1 MCNSEYMKPR
11 LEVIETNIEVLAD
24 LWTSGSASQRD
35 DGSATDEL
43 GLGLGN

>member
-24 LWTSGSASQRD
+24 LWTSGGVSHD